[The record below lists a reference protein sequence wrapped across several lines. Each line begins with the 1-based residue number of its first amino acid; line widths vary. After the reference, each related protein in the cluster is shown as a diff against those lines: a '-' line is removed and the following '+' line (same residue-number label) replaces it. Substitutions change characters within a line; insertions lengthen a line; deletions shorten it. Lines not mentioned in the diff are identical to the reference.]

1 MNFMRFIAAELRE
14 QMALLGFK
22 SIDDMVNCIDTNKDK
37 MVLKIGY
44 LRNNILKY
52 TNLTLKKDINNVYK
66 TGLYVKDSITGIG
79 TLTFIDPSTNKY
91 GALGHSITDSKTNV
105 KFEIKEG
112 KIFKALVSSIDR
124 SIDNQTGEKNAKFYF
139 DTNYGTIEKNLE
151 TGIFGTYQKKYD
163 NSNTLSIASIDEI
176 KGGDAIIKT
185 MLDDNIVRDFKINIL
200 SIDKISETKNILFEI
215 TDQELLK
222 KTGGIVKGMSGSPI
236 IQNGKIIGAV
246 THTVISDNTKG
257 YGISII

>member
-1 MNFMRFIAAELRE
+1 
-14 QMALLGFK
+14 
-22 SIDDMVNCIDTNKDK
+22 
-37 MVLKIGY
+37 
-44 LRNNILKY
+44 
-52 TNLTLKKDINNVYK
+52 
-66 TGLYVKDSITGIG
+66 
-79 TLTFIDPSTNKY
+79 
-91 GALGHSITDSKTNV
+91 
-105 KFEIKEG
+105 
-112 KIFKALVSSIDR
+112 
-124 SIDNQTGEKNAKFYF
+124 
-139 DTNYGTIEKNLE
+139 
-151 TGIFGTYQKKYD
+151 
-163 NSNTLSIASIDEI
+163 
-176 KGGDAIIKT
+176 